1 MSGAWSHRRF
11 DGFAA
16 PLRVEEN
23 CMFGRY
29 PAWIGILALVLIVAV
44 VSGCGQSTNAP
55 TAATTDTP
63 APTLEPTLVLITPTA
78 AEVAPPAET
87 PAAPA
92 ISALRVAVNAEF
104 EPFIFLD
111 ENGNLGGFD
120 IELLNALSAA
130 GGFEVSYTNM
140 PFPQILD
147 AVAAGEYDA
156 GISAITVTDERKERV
171 AFTDP
176 YFEPDQALVSYWS
189 SGQGIAVQMDNM
201 TIASMDE
208 LQDGATVGVKAG
220 TTGADFVR
228 QESSATVVEYDEAAD
243 ALAALAAGE
252 VDAVVV
258 DVAVIADY
266 ITTHPEAQLKLVGRP
281 VTDEQYAIV
290 VNPARP
296 DIVELLNAT
305 LSQLR
310 TDGAYDALFLKWFAN
325 P

>member
-1 MSGAWSHRRF
+1 
-11 DGFAA
+11 
-16 PLRVEEN
+16 
-23 CMFGRY
+23 MFR
-29 PAWIGILALVLIVAV
+29 PFPTWIGFIALVLLVGVGSA
-44 VSGCGQSTNAP
+44 CGQPASAP
-55 TAATTDTP
+55 APAATDTP
-63 APTLEPTLVLITPTA
+63 APTLEPTLVLVTPTV
-78 AEVAPPAET
+78 AEGQATSAT
-87 PAAPA
+87 PSAPA

-140 PFPQILD
+140 PFPQLLD
-147 AVAAGEYDA
+147 AVAAGDYDA
-156 GISAITVTDERKERV
+156 GISAITVTDERKERL

-176 YFEPDQALVSYWS
+176 YFEPGQALVSYWS
-189 SGQGIAVQMDNM
+189 AGQGIAVQMDNF
-201 TIASMDE
+201 TITSMDE
-208 LQDGATVGVKAG
+208 LQAGVTVGVKAG

-228 QESSATVVEYDEAAD
+228 QESSADVVEYAEAAD

-258 DVAVIADY
+258 DIAVIADY

-296 DIVELLNAT
+296 DIVELLNTT
-305 LSQLR
+305 LSQVR
-310 TDGAYDALFLKWFAN
+310 SDGTYDSLFLKWFAN